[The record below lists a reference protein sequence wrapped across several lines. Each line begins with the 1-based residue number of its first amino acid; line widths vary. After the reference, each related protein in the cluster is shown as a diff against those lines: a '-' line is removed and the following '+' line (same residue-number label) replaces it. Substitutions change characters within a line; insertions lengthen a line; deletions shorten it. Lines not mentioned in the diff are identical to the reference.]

1 MFLQCKNCPYFDT
14 IAKKMNWGICRKPAA
29 FTGMHS
35 ILKGPEYIC
44 TKHWDKEEKPN
55 ERNM

>member
-1 MFLQCKNCPYFDT
+1 MK
-14 IAKKMNWGICRKPAA
+14 WGVCRKPAA

-55 ERNM
+55 ERNV